1 MARIAAFLVCL
12 VVLWGTQ
19 EAWGRLSQL
28 TDLHRKPTNIV
39 DLTFEHDGSPSE
51 LAAGTHQLLKRQ
63 TSRQPH
69 VDGVHE
75 FHDGHY
81 RARIYYPGGGSQ
93 VIIVLTYD
101 WINNVAYRSYL
112 YRSTNYGST
121 FTNISSTVNNAIL
134 YQNFYVNGSTLIFV
148 DAVVPLLFYT
158 VDEGATFTAVDLT
171 PSTLITTTVVYHPTR
186 DGWMLMQDHM
196 ECCLYVTENYGV
208 LWTYVAPNV
217 DTFQWADGDWDDDDR
232 RIYFNTTTS
241 HLYVY
246 DYPYSG
252 VAKDLDPNLSGRDTF
267 DTFEIVGRYIFA
279 QRTESGMVAL
289 YVSDRR
295 GPLQKAHIPIPGG
308 HERYLVS
315 HIDDMQ
321 ALVIVEHA
329 GGFYNLYLSDE
340 SGLYFSLSLT
350 DIVIETLYNR
360 WQIDLELIQGVNGT
374 LIANQYA
381 REDAASRASTRRT
394 VISYDNG
401 AFWSG
406 ILPPDEDL
414 NGVPINCEPPNCTLH
429 LQMDTSYYARLGVY
443 STESAPGIIVAHGGN
458 CRHML

>member
-1 MARIAAFLVCL
+1 
-12 VVLWGTQ
+12 
-19 EAWGRLSQL
+19 
-28 TDLHRKPTNIV
+28 
-39 DLTFEHDGSPSE
+39 
-51 LAAGTHQLLKRQ
+51 
-63 TSRQPH
+63 
-69 VDGVHE
+69 
-75 FHDGHY
+75 
-81 RARIYYPGGGSQ
+81 
-93 VIIVLTYD
+93 
-101 WINNVAYRSYL
+101 
-112 YRSTNYGST
+112 
-121 FTNISSTVNNAIL
+121 
-134 YQNFYVNGSTLIFV
+134 LIFV
-148 DAVVPLLFYT
+148 DAVLPRLFYT

-171 PSTLITTTVVYHPTR
+171 PNTLITTTVVYHPTR
-186 DGWMLMQDHM
+186 DGWMLMRDTLNA
-196 ECCLYVTENYGV
+196 LYVTENYGV

-241 HLYVY
+241 HLCIS

-252 VAKDLDPNLSGRDTF
+252 EVKEFDSNLGVHNTF

-279 QRTESGMVAL
+279 QRTDSGMVAL

-350 DIVIETLYNR
+350 DIVIETLYGR
-360 WQIDLELIQGVNGT
+360 WQIDLELINGLNGT

-381 REDAASRASTRRT
+381 RDYPSPFRRSFAKRT
-394 VISYDNG
+394 LISSDNG

-406 ILPPDEDL
+406 ILPPDEDVDG
-414 NGVPINCEPPNCTLH
+414 NFIICEPPNCTLH
-429 LQMDTSYYARLGVY
+429 LQMDTSFYARLGVY
-443 STESAPGIIVAHGGN
+443 STESAPGIIVAHGNTGATLN
-458 CRHML
+458 GLPDLYISRDGGITWEQTLAGSWGVNLADHGGLMVAARDYHEEESMELKYSCDEGYSWTDFQFINQTITVFGVITEPGHHTTVASLYGGPWRTSSQFEWTVVTVDFAGIFSRSCGDSDYYDWRPWDVVCF